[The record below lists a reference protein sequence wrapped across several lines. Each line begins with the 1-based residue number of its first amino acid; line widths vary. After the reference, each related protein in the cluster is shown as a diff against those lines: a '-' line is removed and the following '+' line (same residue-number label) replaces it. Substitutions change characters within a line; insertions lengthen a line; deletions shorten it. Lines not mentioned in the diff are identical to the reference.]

1 MVAIFKQGMKV
12 PYFLSL
18 REIFIFHGL
27 LLFSQHRNIRQAKG
41 TLICRVTQIHSLMQA
56 FSLIPAHK
64 FSAMKS
70 THIYLHQKRPREANS
85 GF

>member
-1 MVAIFKQGMKV
+1 MVAIFKQGVKV

-27 LLFSQHRNIRQAKG
+27 LLFSQHRNIRQVKG
-41 TLICRVTQIHSLMQA
+41 TLICSYTNSQSHASI
-56 FSLIPAHK
+56 FLIPAHK
-64 FSAMKS
+64 FSAIKN
-70 THIYLHQKRPREANS
+70 TYIYLHQKRPREANS